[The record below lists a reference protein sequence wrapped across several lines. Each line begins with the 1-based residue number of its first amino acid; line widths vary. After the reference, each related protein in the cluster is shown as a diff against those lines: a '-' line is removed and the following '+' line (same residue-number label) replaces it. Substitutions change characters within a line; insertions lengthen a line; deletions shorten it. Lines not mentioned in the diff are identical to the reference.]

1 MSSERFASYLN
12 SIAKVPLLTHQE
24 EIHLGNIIK
33 TFSTFVADDIRD
45 PAALACKLRD
55 QSDPVSA
62 FVWQR
67 LSIPEQGVLA
77 KSQMEREAQAAKTVL
92 TYRSIIFQ
100 VMREAKGPITVRE
113 ACEAAKGRVG
123 QMGAKGKTPMG
134 SFKSKFYIA
143 AKRGE
148 LVRSEKKFSL
158 PPATPATAATGS
170 SGVLPILVTAFN
182 RVIGEPCI
190 YEPARFQGVA
200 LRPETS
206 DQIRQ
211 GATVPNRVSLNRM
224 LLEDAYP
231 VELLRNQKNQ
241 EAVKAAVIELVGANL
256 RLVVKAASNY
266 RNSYLDIEELTFE
279 GNLGLITAA
288 ERFDPGKGCRFSTY
302 ATWWIQQCIRLAANK
317 AHTIRTPI
325 RRAAQIAKI
334 QSATSFD
341 PDTEDQDTAKISL
354 ETDIREEDVKKL
366 LKNRTQLLPL
376 DAPLSDSD
384 GCTSM
389 QNAIPSNEMAADAHL
404 MTSERDEKLKELLET
419 LDTPIR
425 DIVKL
430 RFGLGTGQPQTLE
443 EIAVVYKVT
452 RERIRQMQQQGL
464 RHLQLEIRKLGY
476 TISPDAI
483 VKDPKAPTQAR
494 CQEGDLYK
502 KPKKGATGDPSPEA
516 VPSLIAA

>member
-67 LSIPEQGVLA
+67 LSIPDQGALA
-77 KSQMEREAQAAKTVL
+77 TYQMEREAPAAKTAL

-100 VMREAKGPITVRE
+100 VMREAEGPITIRE

-389 QNAIPSNEMAADAHL
+389 QNAIPSNEM
-404 MTSERDEKLKELLET
+404 R
-419 LDTPIR
+419 R
-425 DIVKL
+425 
-430 RFGLGTGQPQTLE
+430 
-443 EIAVVYKVT
+443 T
-452 RERIRQMQQQGL
+452 R
-464 RHLQLEIRKLGY
+464 
-476 TISPDAI
+476 T
-483 VKDPKAPTQAR
+483 
-494 CQEGDLYK
+494 
-502 KPKKGATGDPSPEA
+502 
-516 VPSLIAA
+516 

>member
-1 MSSERFASYLN
+1 
-12 SIAKVPLLTHQE
+12 
-24 EIHLGNIIK
+24 
-33 TFSTFVADDIRD
+33 
-45 PAALACKLRD
+45 
-55 QSDPVSA
+55 
-62 FVWQR
+62 
-67 LSIPEQGVLA
+67 
-77 KSQMEREAQAAKTVL
+77 
-92 TYRSIIFQ
+92 
-100 VMREAKGPITVRE
+100 
-113 ACEAAKGRVG
+113 
-123 QMGAKGKTPMG
+123 MG

-158 PPATPATAATGS
+158 PPATPATAGTGS
-170 SGVLPILVTAFN
+170 NRVLPILVTAFN

-419 LDTPIR
+419 IGHPHPRHCQAPLRVGHWTAPDAGR
-425 DIVKL
+425 DCCRL
-430 RFGLGTGQPQTLE
+430 
-443 EIAVVYKVT
+443 
-452 RERIRQMQQQGL
+452 QG
-464 RHLQLEIRKLGY
+464 HAGAY
-476 TISPDAI
+476 SPDAAAGTQVPATGNSEAGLHNI
-483 VKDPKAPTQAR
+483 PGRDCEGPKSPHPGQVPGGGPLQEAQE
-494 CQEGDLYK
+494 EGDWGLF
-502 KPKKGATGDPSPEA
+502 P
-516 VPSLIAA
+516 

>member
-1 MSSERFASYLN
+1 MSSERFTSYLN
-12 SIAKVPLLTHQE
+12 NIAKVPLLTHQE
-24 EIHLGNIIK
+24 EINLGNIIK
-33 TFSTFVADDIRD
+33 TFSTFVVDDIRD

-55 QSDPVSA
+55 QSDPISA

-67 LSIPEQGVLA
+67 LSIPDQAALA
-77 KSQMEREAQAAKTVL
+77 KCQIEKEAPAAKTAL

-100 VMREAKGPITVRE
+100 VMREAKGPITIRV

-143 AKRGE
+143 AKKGE
-148 LVRSEKKFSL
+148 LVRTEKTFSL
-158 PPATPATAATGS
+158 PPAPLATAAAGS
-170 SGVLPILVTAFN
+170 YRVIIVKAFN
-182 RVIGEPCI
+182 SVIGEPCI

-200 LRPETS
+200 LRPETR

-231 VELLRNQKNQ
+231 VDLLRNQKNQ

-302 ATWWIQQCIRLAANK
+302 ATWWIQQYIRLAVNRG
-317 AHTIRTPI
+317 HTIRTPI

-366 LKNRTQLLPL
+366 LKNRMKLLPL
-376 DAPLSDSD
+376 DAPVDDSD
-384 GCTSM
+384 GYSL

-404 MTSERDEKLKELLET
+404 MTSERDEKLKDLLET
-419 LDTPIR
+419 LAAPIR
-425 DIVKL
+425 EIVKL

-443 EIAVVYKVT
+443 EIAVIYKVT

-464 RHLQLEIRKLGY
+464 RCLQLEIRKLGY

-483 VKDPKAPTQAR
+483 VKDPKAPTQPR
-494 CQEGDLYK
+494 CQEGDRSK
-502 KPKKGATGDPSPEA
+502 KPKKRATEDSSPEA

>member
-1 MSSERFASYLN
+1 
-12 SIAKVPLLTHQE
+12 
-24 EIHLGNIIK
+24 
-33 TFSTFVADDIRD
+33 
-45 PAALACKLRD
+45 
-55 QSDPVSA
+55 
-62 FVWQR
+62 
-67 LSIPEQGVLA
+67 
-77 KSQMEREAQAAKTVL
+77 
-92 TYRSIIFQ
+92 
-100 VMREAKGPITVRE
+100 
-113 ACEAAKGRVG
+113 
-123 QMGAKGKTPMG
+123 
-134 SFKSKFYIA
+134 
-143 AKRGE
+143 
-148 LVRSEKKFSL
+148 
-158 PPATPATAATGS
+158 
-170 SGVLPILVTAFN
+170 
-182 RVIGEPCI
+182 
-190 YEPARFQGVA
+190 
-200 LRPETS
+200 
-206 DQIRQ
+206 
-211 GATVPNRVSLNRM
+211 M

-366 LKNRTQLLPL
+366 LKNRTKLLPL